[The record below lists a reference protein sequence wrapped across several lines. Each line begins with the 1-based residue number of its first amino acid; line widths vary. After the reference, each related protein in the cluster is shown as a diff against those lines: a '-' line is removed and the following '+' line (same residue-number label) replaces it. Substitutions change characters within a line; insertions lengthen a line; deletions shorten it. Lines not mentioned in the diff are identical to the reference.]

1 MPWQAGFLANACQD
15 QFAPGPEASRKAAI
29 GSFDAEPLSSDLAQW
44 PSLNRGHAER
54 LGIAPQDRSLGDAAL
69 HVELHP

>member
-29 GSFDAEPLSSDLAQW
+29 GSFDAEPLSSDLA
-44 PSLNRGHAER
+44 
-54 LGIAPQDRSLGDAAL
+54 PQDRSFGDAAL
-69 HVELHP
+69 RLELRP